1 MVMLFSSCVAQPA
14 RLGSAEPLGA
24 ADMVSEQE
32 LKKGLQ
38 DTLST
43 QEPDAASGYAKGDSS
58 SASSQASAWPQTR
71 EEFRS
76 ELETVM
82 HQSMQI
88 CLGKALDH
96 YTAIVREELNT
107 ARHRESLLHRRCP
120 VAQPFQPSPPVVT
133 GLPAP
138 PHDDPKA
145 LDASLWTANAE
156 QDEDKCRQV
165 KIMPADA
172 ALRDLTSPQQEQCHA
187 FAPVPGVRNLQR
199 FLPPSR
205 AQSIVQEQEAEN
217 TSPEPKFCPSSPA
230 CTTTSENHQP
240 SDESAQQRLAEKAL
254 IFENGVSKVVQN
266 GDNLAS
272 KGDSSRSRTVSIISD
287 GIHGDDSVPC
297 TAMQD
302 ANADGFEN
310 AESPTNR
317 EGSKGKAGLFNRS
330 GAIATLV
337 KKRKKVQKN
346 AIMGGAV
353 DVRTATFSMQEKLQK
368 SIFREPYD
376 VTKFYKNQGL
386 WQFIGRNWWFETTTL
401 FVIAS
406 NTLWIWIDTDYN
418 KAETLIE
425 AEFIFQFVENLFC
438 LYFLLEWVIRFMSFR
453 DTRDCF
459 RDFWFN
465 FDSCLIM
472 SMVAETW
479 LMGMLIMML
488 NVSSPGSDN
497 KGFLGNVTMLRMARL
512 LRLSRMCR
520 MARLLRACPELSILI
535 KGMVASMRSVLTTLF
550 LLLIIIFIF
559 ALLFAQMTVGSEVG
573 DERFKT
579 VPMAMN
585 TLWLYGVLSLDFAED
600 LADALSK
607 VHILL
612 ACCYYLF
619 VLLAAFTVM
628 NMLIGVLCE
637 VVSAVASTEKEGQL
651 TSYAKH
657 KLNQL
662 MKKIDKNGNG
672 QISKHEFDLIL
683 ECSEACRFL
692 HELGVDVASLPD
704 FKDIL
709 FESGPSDPDA
719 IKDPEE
725 EDIELSISDFVDLL
739 MQLRGTKSATVKD
752 IVELRKLIHQVHKQT
767 SEISRKSMMV
777 GDGLNGSQ

>member
-240 SDESAQQRLAEKAL
+240 SDESAQQTLAEKAL
-254 IFENGVSKVVQN
+254 IFENGAGKVVQN

-272 KGDSSRSRTVSIISD
+272 KCDSSRSRTVSIISD
-287 GIHGDDSVPC
+287 IDGDNSVPC

-310 AESPTNR
+310 AESPTNK

-386 WQFIGRNWWFETTTL
+386 WQFIGRNCGLKPRRYSLLQVTHYGYGSTQTTT
-401 FVIAS
+401 
-406 NTLWIWIDTDYN
+406 
-418 KAETLIE
+418 
-425 AEFIFQFVENLFC
+425 
-438 LYFLLEWVIRFMSFR
+438 R
-453 DTRDCF
+453 
-459 RDFWFN
+459 
-465 FDSCLIM
+465 
-472 SMVAETW
+472 
-479 LMGMLIMML
+479 
-488 NVSSPGSDN
+488 
-497 KGFLGNVTMLRMARL
+497 LR
-512 LRLSRMCR
+512 
-520 MARLLRACPELSILI
+520 
-535 KGMVASMRSVLTTLF
+535 RS
-550 LLLIIIFIF
+550 
-559 ALLFAQMTVGSEVG
+559 
-573 DERFKT
+573 
-579 VPMAMN
+579 
-585 TLWLYGVLSLDFAED
+585 
-600 LADALSK
+600 
-607 VHILL
+607 
-612 ACCYYLF
+612 
-619 VLLAAFTVM
+619 
-628 NMLIGVLCE
+628 
-637 VVSAVASTEKEGQL
+637 
-651 TSYAKH
+651 
-657 KLNQL
+657 
-662 MKKIDKNGNG
+662 
-672 QISKHEFDLIL
+672 
-683 ECSEACRFL
+683 
-692 HELGVDVASLPD
+692 
-704 FKDIL
+704 
-709 FESGPSDPDA
+709 
-719 IKDPEE
+719 
-725 EDIELSISDFVDLL
+725 
-739 MQLRGTKSATVKD
+739 
-752 IVELRKLIHQVHKQT
+752 
-767 SEISRKSMMV
+767 
-777 GDGLNGSQ
+777 